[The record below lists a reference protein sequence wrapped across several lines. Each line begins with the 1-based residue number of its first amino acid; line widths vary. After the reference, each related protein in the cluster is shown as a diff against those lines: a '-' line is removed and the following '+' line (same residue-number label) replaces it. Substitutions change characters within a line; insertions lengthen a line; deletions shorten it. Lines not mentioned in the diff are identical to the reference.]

1 MCRLHLLRCTIIA
14 RWAPKCQ
21 EPRLNQRQQCPPPEG
36 AQQLCLAQRF
46 GSTKAGKLQ
55 PPAPSQ
61 PGHRLPRSQSL
72 GALKPHH
79 LMKLAD
85 PRRVRPQNM
94 SESVG
99 LTAYNPWVRYC
110 RFPPTQQT
118 SLGFTDKTEE
128 MHKLGVTAKVWER
141 SRDSR
146 AAQRTRNDAVS
157 TLMASV

>member
-1 MCRLHLLRCTIIA
+1 MPCTEVWEYQSWESA
-14 RWAPKCQ
+14 AS
-21 EPRLNQRQQCPPPEG
+21 
-36 AQQLCLAQRF
+36 
-46 GSTKAGKLQ
+46 STFTTR
-55 PPAPSQ
+55 PSPSQ
-61 PGHRLPRSQSL
+61 IPEP

-85 PRRVRPQNM
+85 PRRVGPQNV